1 MKKIFTIL
9 VISFI
14 MASSAQAQV
23 FITENDYENPRDG
36 IETEWGVIPQ
46 QWITNDQANDF
57 APLGDGVLLL
67 AGLGGAY
74 LLKKRNKKK

>member
-67 AGLGGAY
+67 ATLGGVY
-74 LLKKRNKKK
+74 LLKRKRNKQ